1 MILRGY
7 EFPFSSLNA
16 NDAERM
22 QAASQKSQDRA
33 RAEGGRYTPK
43 GDGYP
48 AWLRFQCSVFM
59 EYLDD
64 VLGAGAS
71 EKLGL
76 DGSDYG
82 ECIKVAQEFQK
93 AMAAEKDVAAAQLPS
108 MQQSVPQN
116 REQRR
121 AQQKKKQHPP
131 QPVQF
136 PAQEPSAAAMV
147 NRVDKQARQKELM
160 RELMRE
166 FLKEHSAELYDA

>member
-1 MILRGY
+1 MNLRGY
-7 EFPFSSLNA
+7 DFPFSSLNA

-22 QAASQKSQDRA
+22 QAATQKSQARA

-64 VLGAGAS
+64 ILGAGAS

-76 DGSDYG
+76 DGSNYG
-82 ECIKVAQEFQK
+82 ECIKVAQEFQQ
-93 AMAAEKDVAAAQLPS
+93 AMAAEKDIAVAQLPS
-108 MQQSVPQN
+108 AQQSVPQN

-121 AQQKKKQHPP
+121 KEKKHRPNPP
-131 QPVQF
+131 IAL
-136 PAQEPSAAAMV
+136 PASQTAAAMV
-147 NRVDKQARQKELM
+147 ARVDKQAR
-160 RELMRE
+160 RELE
-166 FLKEHSAELYDA
+166 ALDNG

>member
-1 MILRGY
+1 MNLRGY
-7 EFPFSSLNA
+7 VFQFSSLNA

-22 QAASQKSQDRA
+22 QAATQKMQARV
-33 RAEGGRYTPK
+33 RAEGGRYVPK

-64 VLGAGAS
+64 ILGAGAS

-82 ECIKVAQEFQK
+82 ECIKLAQEFQA
-93 AMAAEKDVAAAQLPS
+93 AMAAEKDVAAAQLASAP
-108 MQQSVPQN
+108 QNLPQN

-121 AQQKKKQHPP
+121 KQKKHQPNPPIALPLP
-131 QPVQF
+131 QP
-136 PAQEPSAAAMV
+136 PAAAAMV
-147 NRVDKQARQKELM
+147 ARVDKQTRREQLL
-160 RELMRE
+160 RELE
-166 FLKEHSAELYDA
+166 ALDNG

>member
-1 MILRGY
+1 MNLRGY
-7 EFPFSSLNA
+7 DFPFSSLNA

-22 QAASQKSQDRA
+22 QAATQKSQARA

-43 GDGYP
+43 GDSYP

-64 VLGAGAS
+64 ILGAGAS

-93 AMAAEKDVAAAQLPS
+93 AMAAEKDIAVAQLPS
-108 MQQSVPQN
+108 AQQSVPQN

-121 AQQKKKQHPP
+121 KEKKHRPNPP
-131 QPVQF
+131 IAL
-136 PAQEPSAAAMV
+136 PAPQTAAAMV
-147 NRVDKQARQKELM
+147 TRVDKQARREQLL
-160 RELMRE
+160 RELE
-166 FLKEHSAELYDA
+166 ALDNG

>member
-108 MQQSVPQN
+108 LQQSVPQN

-121 AQQKKKQHPP
+121 NQKKHHPNTPIALSAP
-131 QPVQF
+131 QQQ
-136 PAQEPSAAAMV
+136 PAVAMV
-147 NRVDKQARQKELM
+147 SRVDAQTRRAQLL
-160 RELMRE
+160 RELE
-166 FLKEHSAELYDA
+166 ALDNA